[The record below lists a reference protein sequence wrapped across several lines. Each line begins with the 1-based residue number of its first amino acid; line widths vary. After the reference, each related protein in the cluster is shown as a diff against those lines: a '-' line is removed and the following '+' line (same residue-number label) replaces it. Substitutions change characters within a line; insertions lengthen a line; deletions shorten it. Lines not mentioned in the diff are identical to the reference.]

1 MTSTDNIQNVPAI
14 KSTMHPILKK
24 LAHNPQS
31 FTSEDATIATKEIME
46 GRATHAQ
53 IGAYLFGLK
62 LNKLDAEPA
71 IVASCAVEMSNHGL
85 PIPFDSYPHLPEQL
99 VDIVGTG
106 GDGHDTFNVSTTAA
120 IVAAGAGVKV
130 AKHGNR
136 AASSACGSADI
147 LEKIGCRIDNVR
159 PEKVAPLLEDHGFCF
174 LFAQTY
180 HPAMKNTSVP
190 RKELGVPSIFNLM
203 GPLSNPAKP
212 RRVVVGVHSRG
223 LGALMIQ
230 SLKLMGL
237 IAGMVVCGANGLDE
251 ISPEGETHVW
261 KLVDGEI
268 VEEDIS
274 PAQFGLPSH
283 PLSAVKGGGP
293 KENAAILDDL
303 LNNKFK
309 SPGHPILDFVLLNA
323 AALLVVAGKADNFE
337 DAVVLAR
344 ESVESGK
351 ARLALEGFRR
361 DIQ

>member
-1 MTSTDNIQNVPAI
+1 MTSITHQKVPAI
-14 KSTMHPILKK
+14 KSVMHPILKK
-24 LAHNPQS
+24 LVHAPDT
-31 FTSEDATIATKEIME
+31 FTTEDATVATKEIME

-53 IGAYLFGLK
+53 IGAYLVGLK

-71 IVASCAVEMSNHGL
+71 IVAACAIEMSNHGL
-85 PIPFDSYPHLPEQL
+85 PIPFKDVSLQEQL

-120 IVAAGAGVKV
+120 IVAAGAGCKV

-147 LEKIGCRIDNVR
+147 LEKIGCRIDNVQ
-159 PEKVAPLLEDHGFCF
+159 PEKVATLLDDHGFCF

-180 HPAMKNTSVP
+180 HPAMKNTSQP
-190 RKELGVPSIFNLM
+190 RRELGIPSIFNLM

-212 RRVVVGVHSRG
+212 RRVVVGVHSRS
-223 LGALMIQ
+223 LGALMIE
-230 SLKLMGL
+230 SLRLMGL

-261 KLVDGEI
+261 KLVDGEV

-283 PLSAVKGGGP
+283 PLLDVKGGGP
-293 KENAAILDDL
+293 QENAQILDDL

-337 DAVVLAR
+337 DAVILAR
-344 ESVESGK
+344 DSVESGK
-351 ARLALEGFRR
+351 ARIVLEGFRR

>member
-1 MTSTDNIQNVPAI
+1 MATNTPQKVPAV
-14 KSTMHPILKK
+14 KSPMHPILKK
-24 LAHNPQS
+24 LVHAPDT
-31 FTSEDATIATKEIME
+31 FTTEDATLATKEIME

-53 IGAYLFGLK
+53 IGAYLVGLK
-62 LNKLDAEPA
+62 LNRLDAEPA
-71 IVASCAVEMSNHGL
+71 VVAACAIEMSNHGL
-85 PIPFDSYPHLPEQL
+85 PIPFKDTNLQEQL

-120 IVAAGAGVKV
+120 IVAAGAGCKV

-147 LEKIGCRIDNVR
+147 LEKIGCRIDNVQ
-159 PEKVAPLLEDHGFCF
+159 PEKVATLLDDHGFCF

-180 HPAMKNTSVP
+180 HPAMKNTSQP
-190 RKELGVPSIFNLM
+190 RRELGIPSIFNLM

-212 RRVVVGVHSRG
+212 RRVVVGVHSRS
-223 LGALMIQ
+223 LGALMIE

-283 PLSAVKGGGP
+283 PLLDVKGGGP
-293 KENAAILDDL
+293 QENAQILDDL

-337 DAVVLAR
+337 DAVILAR

-351 ARLALEGFRR
+351 ARIVLEGFRR

>member
-1 MTSTDNIQNVPAI
+1 MASITPQKVPAI
-14 KSTMHPILKK
+14 KSVMHPILKK
-24 LAHNPQS
+24 LVHAPDT
-31 FTSEDATIATKEIME
+31 FTTEDATVATKEIME

-53 IGAYLFGLK
+53 IGAYLVGLK

-71 IVASCAVEMSNHGL
+71 IVAACAIEMSNHGL
-85 PIPFDSYPHLPEQL
+85 PIPFKDVSLQEQL

-120 IVAAGAGVKV
+120 IVAAGAGCKV

-147 LEKIGCRIDNVR
+147 LEKIGCRIDNVQ
-159 PEKVAPLLEDHGFCF
+159 PEKVATLLDDHGFCF

-180 HPAMKNTSVP
+180 HPAMKNTSQP
-190 RKELGVPSIFNLM
+190 RRELGIPSIFNLM

-212 RRVVVGVHSRG
+212 RRVVVGVHSRS
-223 LGALMIQ
+223 LGALMIE

-261 KLVDGEI
+261 KLVDGEV

-283 PLSAVKGGGP
+283 PLLDVKGGGP
-293 KENAAILDDL
+293 QENAQILDDL

-337 DAVVLAR
+337 DAVILAR
-344 ESVESGK
+344 DSVESGK
-351 ARLALEGFRR
+351 ARRVLEGFRR